1 MNQDKDNSFI
11 LRKKTIIIGAIA
23 LAIVVLCMIG
33 TYIARHFHY
42 TDIKIVDSKEGFD
55 SISEYVSFND
65 NVVLYSGDGVSLL
78 DSSLKTVWNYTA
90 TFSSPQ
96 YDACGKYF
104 IIYDKNA
111 TQLAVFQKDGNAGAF
126 SCDKTIA
133 KAKCAGNGCVAVLM
147 SDGSGDLL
155 KYYSK
160 DGSKIAEISFDNKSQ
175 GYPVDFDVTDD
186 GKGIIVSMERV
197 SETGLSGDLLYYD
210 LSGDIS
216 GMSESASV
224 SLSDNIIPSVNCMS
238 DGRIAALLEDG
249 FAVYSY
255 NGDLK
260 QVSKV
265 DFEDEIVSAFFNDNN
280 IGFIFDGDT
289 AKYKVIIYNT
299 GGKSVARIDLDHS
312 YNEAVIDVSRIII
325 SNASQFSVFSTGGIL
340 KLSANSVDG
349 DIQKIIRL
357 GENKYMCVKQNSIEV
372 IKGAGFGL

>member
-289 AKYKVIIYNT
+289 TKYKVIIYNT

-357 GENKYMCVKQNSIEV
+357 GENKYLCVKQNSIEV

>member
-1 MNQDKDNSFI
+1 MDQKREKLFNIEKMNIVI
-11 LRKKTIIIGAIA
+11 LAIALVIVILCIIGA
-23 LAIVVLCMIG
+23 
-33 TYIARHFHY
+33 YIARHFHY
-42 TDIKIVDSKEGFD
+42 TDIKIIESKESFD

-78 DSSLKTVWNYTA
+78 DSSLKTVWNYTSA
-90 TFSSPQ
+90 FSSPQ
-96 YDACGKYF
+96 YDECGNYF

-111 TQLAVFQKDGNAGAF
+111 TMLAIFQKEGNVGSI
-126 SCDKTIA
+126 SCDKTIC

-147 SDGSGDLL
+147 SDESGDLL

-160 DGSKIAEISFDNKSQ
+160 DGSEIAEISFDNKAQ
-175 GYPVDFDVTDD
+175 GYPVDFDVTTD

-216 GMSESASV
+216 GLSESANI
-224 SLSDNIIPSVNCMS
+224 SLSDNIIPSVSCMS

-249 FAVYSY
+249 FALYTF

-265 DFEDEIVSAFFNDNN
+265 DFENEIVSAFFNDNN
-280 IGFIFDGDT
+280 IGFIFDGDNT
-289 AKYKVIIYNT
+289 KYKIMVYNT
-299 GGKSVARIDLDHS
+299 GGKLVGNIDLDHS

-325 SNASQFSVFSTGGIL
+325 SNASQFSVFSTGGVL
-340 KLSANSVDG
+340 KLSAYSEEG

-357 GENKYMCVKQNSIEV
+357 GENKYLCVKQNSIEV

>member
-133 KAKCAGNGCVAVLM
+133 KAKCARNGCVAVLM
-147 SDGSGDLL
+147 SDESGDLL

-357 GENKYMCVKQNSIEV
+357 GENKYLCVKQNSIEV

>member
-160 DGSKIAEISFDNKSQ
+160 DGSKIAEIYFDNKSQ

-289 AKYKVIIYNT
+289 TKYKVIIYNT

-357 GENKYMCVKQNSIEV
+357 GENKYLCVKQNSIEV

>member
-23 LAIVVLCMIG
+23 LSIVVLCMAG

-65 NVVLYSGDGVSLL
+65 NIVLYSGDGVSLL

-299 GGKSVARIDLDHS
+299 GGKSVARIDLEHS

-349 DIQKIIRL
+349 DIQRIIRL
-357 GENKYMCVKQNSIEV
+357 GENKYLCVKQNSIEV